1 MFQLKINE
9 AFDVQ
14 LSPQHLAQKDI
25 LALPDAAYNI
35 IEGDRSYVA
44 QVTAADLE
52 AKRITVTIDGQDYQ
66 VQISDPLD
74 QLIQEMGL
82 TVAAGTG
89 EKEIKAPMPGLV
101 LQLMV
106 EEGQTIQKGDSLLIL
121 EAMKMENVLK
131 ATTDG
136 TVQSIKV
143 TQGAPVDKNQILIEL
158 A

>member
-1 MFQLKINE
+1 MFQLKIND
-9 AFDVQ
+9 AFDVS
-14 LSPQHLAQKDI
+14 LSQEALAQKDI
-25 LALPDAAYNI
+25 LALPNAAYNI

-44 QVTAADLE
+44 QVVAADLQS
-52 AKRITVTIDGQDYQ
+52 KHVTIDINGQSYE
-66 VQISDPLD
+66 VQISDALD

-82 TVAAGTG
+82 TVGSGAA

-101 LQLMV
+101 LQVMV

-136 TVQSIKV
+136 VVQAIKV
-143 TQGAPVDKNQILIEL
+143 NQGAAVDKNQVLVEL